1 MTTPTIHKHDEMA
14 CVTNATA
21 MYVAIL
27 DEADELSTRSRCSTD
42 QVLERERLQARLPK
56 LLAQLSQEG
65 RAIMRDH
72 FNHYLEMV
80 AFVHQAESILSS
92 RAGA

>member
-1 MTTPTIHKHDEMA
+1 MTTPTINQHDEMA

-21 MYVAIL
+21 MYVAVL

-42 QVLERERLQARLPK
+42 QVLELRRRQDRLPK
-56 LLAQLSQEG
+56 LLAQLSPTG

-80 AFVHQAESILSS
+80 AFVHQAETIISS
-92 RAGA
+92 RAGD